1 MLHICYIVKKLKP
14 YKLSE
19 ILAVL
24 KMVSGGIKC
33 YQYETMWKGFQRIVQ
48 PYNPHKIIL
57 NGSYIFCS
65 IFSTNRCSDLDL
77 SEFGHNK
84 MFLTAFQSREDPTK
98 TIYHLGCVRILKM
111 S

>member
-33 YQYETMWKGFQRIVQ
+33 YQYETMGKGFQRIVQ
-48 PYNPHKIIL
+48 PYNPKPPYNPHKIIL
-57 NGSYIFCS
+57 YGSYIFCS
-65 IFSTNRCSDLDL
+65 IFSTNRC
-77 SEFGHNK
+77 
-84 MFLTAFQSREDPTK
+84 
-98 TIYHLGCVRILKM
+98 
-111 S
+111 